1 MPGVALCGS
10 VRACSGA
17 GGIFARPDPLR
28 GSRGL
33 LAALPLVKKSFKPRT
48 GITLVGGQCMR
59 SRCAV
64 LFRAPCRV
72 GDPIK
77 NLRACINISVYAGI
91 SPVGGPLAV
100 DLIFSARGL
109 SAWCRCRWLP
119 GSVPL
124 WGVRLLKF

>member
-28 GSRGL
+28 GSAGL
-33 LAALPLVKKSFKPRT
+33 LADCAALPLVIKSFKPRT

-77 NLRACINISVYAGI
+77 ILRAYKNKSVYAGI
-91 SPVGGPLAV
+91 SPVVVPLAA
-100 DLIFSARGL
+100 DPFFFAGGL
-109 SAWCRCRWLP
+109 HPLRP
-119 GSVPL
+119 GP
-124 WGVRLLKF
+124 G